1 MEKQLI
7 LELDRIQNLMG
18 VENKIVLISEQ
29 VAALRK
35 LFNFGDEVFQSVEEN
50 KKLLQKLNDLVDT
63 KTGIKKLTQKEIDDL
78 AEKLTKQRNSIK
90 AWSSGTVSIEPEA
103 AAKLRQ
109 LETKATKSASRS
121 SVDALYNLRINQ
133 SLKKVFEREGS
144 VYSEIYKST
153 IKSVDDGLSE
163 QIRLFDNFETVAIG
177 EKDIIDDFVKLLKE
191 NWSNNPK
198 TKNLKIEDYSEF
210 LNWAKKK
217 FVIDGGDMDDLVED
231 VRYFKIYDENTGY
244 PKDHPRKG
252 QREID
257 PNKSRKIVNGD
268 DGLIGVTL
276 ENKVKKDPIDN
287 TKVRKNAAGIDDE
300 EKLIS
305 SKTDIDNLATARKN
319 YRAWRNFYKKIK
331 GLLKGTDF
339 FDNWEKNCALLK
351 GFDPNQI
358 AINGR
363 VNPKFENLV
372 RQLSFDADLIA
383 TMEKGTEKLWEE
395 LFAELKLAGSDE
407 IISSAGKVD
416 LYGGWGF
423 KSEDLT
429 AHLERQK
436 LRYGNFEESEN
447 FKNFL
452 NNIKVYMS
460 GIWGMMIRSKESYLS
475 SAKTLNSRFT
485 SLIKFKDIIIPEI
498 FYSSVFNPK
507 QIGLMF
513 TRRGLTFK
521 GLLISAVETYLV
533 MILWKKFMSI
543 PFAIAAATW
552 DTLVGKFGMKT
563 SEFNKEFD
571 FDENGEPGWTERA
584 AEYFI
589 NEWNPQKAKFY
600 VPLDPTKI
608 INMLRFVM
616 KNTWRN
622 KDIDGVTVAT
632 EDLEKSYNQ
641 KFDELWNNLPGGEKE
656 KEKIIKIQE
665 NIYTTSFSQLSQQL
679 LKNRSQIDAYRN
691 KKITDSD
698 CQKLLNARVGN
709 VGINRS
715 ELPSDFDIDTLAD
728 VTNLKPNEMIKS
740 GGFRDK
746 NYNVYLVQNARSGR
760 VIKGGDYNFIPIPY
774 RPKYTYIPFET
785 TVSEGGNKYYAIY
798 YYPTVNSTGELV
810 NYATIKNKNIVEKNK
825 NDEVIGPGKGNKN
838 EAKFFTEKGVKDAVE
853 TLNDGVKLVEGNPVN
868 IVDFVKRLSDKP
880 LPALEPPKQKKD

>member
-7 LELDRIQNLMG
+7 LELDRIQTLMG
-18 VENKIVLISEQ
+18 VENKKVLISEQ
-29 VAALRK
+29 VAILRK
-35 LFNFGDEVFQSVEEN
+35 LFNFGDEVFESVEEN

-63 KTGIKKLTQKEIDDL
+63 KKGVKKLTQKEIDDL
-78 AEKLTKQRNSIK
+78 AEKLTKQRKSIK

-103 AAKLRQ
+103 AAKLKQ
-109 LETKATKSASRS
+109 LETKATNSASRS

-133 SLKKVFEREGS
+133 ALKKVFEREGS
-144 VYSEIYKST
+144 VYSGIYKST
-153 IKSVDDGLSE
+153 VKGVDDGLAE
-163 QIRLFDNFETVAIG
+163 QIRVFDNFETSSIG

-191 NWSNNPK
+191 NWSNNPQ
-198 TKNLKIEDYSEF
+198 TKNFKIEDYPEF

-217 FVIDGGDMDDLVED
+217 FVIDGGDMDDLIED
-231 VRYFKIYDENTGY
+231 VRYFKIFDENTGY

-276 ENKVKKDPIDN
+276 ENKVKKDPTDN
-287 TKVRKNAAGIDDE
+287 TKLRKNAAGIDDE

-305 SKTDIDNLATARKN
+305 SKTDIDNLATARRN

-351 GFDPNQI
+351 GFDTNQI

-383 TMEKGTEKLWEE
+383 TMEKGTEKLWDE

-407 IISSAGKVD
+407 IIAGAGKVD

-429 AHLERQK
+429 THLERQK

-460 GIWGMMIRSKESYLS
+460 EIWGMMKRSKESYLA
-475 SAKTLNSRFT
+475 SAKTLNSKFA

-507 QIGLMF
+507 QIGLMI

-533 MILWKKFMSI
+533 MILWKKIMAI
-543 PFAIAAATW
+543 PFAMAAATW
-552 DTLVGKFGMKT
+552 DTVVGKFGMKT
-563 SEFNKEFD
+563 SEFDKEFD
-571 FDENGEPGWTERA
+571 FDENGQPGWFERV
-584 AEYFI
+584 AEYVV
-589 NEWNPQKAKFY
+589 NEFNPQKAKFY

-616 KNTWRN
+616 KNTWQN

-656 KEKIIKIQE
+656 KANVIKIQE
-665 NIYTTSFSQLSQQL
+665 QMFSTSFSQLSQQL
-679 LKNRSQIDAYRN
+679 LNNRPQIEAYRN

-715 ELPSDFDIDTLAD
+715 ELPRSFDINTLTD
-728 VTNLKPNEMIKS
+728 VANLKPNEMIKS

-760 VIKGGDYNFIPIPY
+760 VIEGGDYNFIPIPY

-785 TVSEGGNKYYAIY
+785 TVSEGASKYYAIY

-825 NDEVIGPGKGNKN
+825 NDEVIGPGEGNKN
-838 EAKFFTEKGVKDAVE
+838 EAKFFTEKGVKDAVA
-853 TLNDGVKLVEGNPVN
+853 TLNDGVKLVEGDPVN

>member
-7 LELDRIQNLMG
+7 LELDRIQTLMG
-18 VENKIVLISEQ
+18 IENKKVLISEQ
-29 VAALRK
+29 ISILRK
-35 LFNFGDEVFQSVEEN
+35 LFNFGDEVFESVEEN
-50 KKLLQKLNDLVDT
+50 KKLLKKLNDLVDT
-63 KTGIKKLTQKEIDDL
+63 KEGIKKLTQKEIDDL
-78 AEKLTKQRNSIK
+78 AEELTKQRKSIK
-90 AWSSGTVSIEPEA
+90 AWSSGSGPIQPPA
-103 AAKLRQ
+103 AAKLKQ
-109 LETKATKSASRS
+109 LETRAVNSASRGP
-121 SVDALYNLRINQ
+121 VDTLYNFRINQ
-133 SLKKVFEREGS
+133 ALKQVFEREGS
-144 VYSEIYKST
+144 VYSEIYELTVKN
-153 IKSVDDGLSE
+153 VDDELAE
-163 QIRLFDNFETVAIG
+163 QVKVFDNFDTATIT
-177 EKDIIDDFVKLLKE
+177 EKDIIDDFLKSLKE
-191 NWSNNPK
+191 NWSKNPQ
-198 TKNLKIEDYSEF
+198 TKNLKIEDYPEF

-217 FVIDGGDMDDLVED
+217 FVIDGGDMDNLIED
-231 VRYFKIYDENTGY
+231 VRYFKIFDETTGY

-257 PNKSRKIVNGD
+257 ANKSRKIVNGD

-276 ENKVKKDPIDN
+276 ENKVKKDPVDN

-358 AINGR
+358 AQNGV

-383 TMEKGTEKLWEE
+383 TMEKGTGKLWEE

-460 GIWGMMIRSKESYLS
+460 EIWGMMKRSKDSYLQ
-475 SAKTLNSRFT
+475 SAKTLNSKFA

-507 QIGLMF
+507 QIGLMI

-521 GLLISAVETYLV
+521 GLVISAIETYLV
-533 MILWKKFMSI
+533 MILWKKIMAI
-543 PFAIAAATW
+543 PFALAAATW
-552 DTLVGKFGMKT
+552 DTAVGKFGMKT

-571 FDENGEPGWTERA
+571 FDENGEPGWFERVV
-584 AEYFI
+584 EYVA
-589 NEWNPQKAKFY
+589 NEFNPQKAKFY

-608 INMLRFVM
+608 INMLRFVI
-616 KNTWRN
+616 KNTWQN
-622 KDIDGVTVAT
+622 KDIDGVDVAT
-632 EDLEKSYNQ
+632 KDLEKSYNE
-641 KFDELWNNLPGGEKE
+641 KFDALWNNLPGGEKE
-656 KEKIIKIQE
+656 KKELIEKQE

-679 LKNRSQIDAYRN
+679 LKERTQIDAYRN

-698 CQKLLNARVGN
+698 CQKLLNARVGS

-715 ELPSDFDIDTLAD
+715 ELPSDFNINTLAD
-728 VTNLKPNEMIKS
+728 IVNLKPNEMIKA

-746 NYNVYLVQNARSGR
+746 NYNVYLVQNVRSGR
-760 VIKGGDYNFIPIPY
+760 VLKNGDYNFIPIPY
-774 RPKYTYIPFET
+774 RPKYIYIPFET
-785 TVSEGGNKYYAIY
+785 TVSEGASKYYAIY

-825 NDEVIGPGKGNKN
+825 DGKVIGPGKGNKN
-838 EAKFFTEKGVKDAVE
+838 EAKFFTEKGVKDAVS
-853 TLNDGVKLVEGNPVN
+853 TLNDGVTLVEGDPVN
-868 IVDFVKRLSDKP
+868 IVDFVKILSDKP

>member
-7 LELDRIQNLMG
+7 LELDRIQTLMG
-18 VENKIVLISEQ
+18 IENKKVLISEQ
-29 VAALRK
+29 VAILRK
-35 LFNFGDEVFQSVEEN
+35 LFNFGDEVFESVEEN
-50 KKLLQKLNDLVDT
+50 KKLLKKLNDLVDT
-63 KTGIKKLTQKEIDDL
+63 KGGVKKLTQKEIDDL
-78 AEKLTKQRNSIK
+78 AEQLTKQRKSIK
-90 AWSSGTVSIEPEA
+90 AWSSGSGPIEPPA
-103 AAKLRQ
+103 AAKLRG
-109 LETKATKSASRS
+109 LETRAVNSASRGP
-121 SVDALYNLRINQ
+121 VDALYNLRINQ
-133 SLKKVFEREGS
+133 ALKKVFEREGS
-144 VYSEIYKST
+144 VYLGIYKST
-153 IKSVDDGLSE
+153 VKGVDDGLAE
-163 QIRLFDNFETVAIG
+163 QIRVFDNFETSSIG

-191 NWSNNPK
+191 NWSNNPQ
-198 TKNLKIEDYSEF
+198 TKNLKIEDYPEF

-217 FVIDGGDMDDLVED
+217 FVIDGGDMDNLIED
-231 VRYFKIYDENTGY
+231 VRYFKIYDETTGY

-252 QREID
+252 QRETD

-268 DGLIGVTL
+268 DRLIGVTL
-276 ENKVKKDPIDN
+276 ENKVKKDPVDN

-351 GFDPNQI
+351 GFNPNEI
-358 AINGR
+358 AQNGV

-383 TMEKGTEKLWEE
+383 TMEKGTGKLWEE

-436 LRYGNFEESEN
+436 LRYGSYEEIDNFQT
-447 FKNFL
+447 FI
-452 NNIKVYMS
+452 NNLQEYFNE
-460 GIWGMMIRSKESYLS
+460 IWSMMTRSKESYLS
-475 SAKTLNSRFT
+475 SAKSLNSKVAG
-485 SLIKFKDIIIPEI
+485 LIKFKDIIIPEF

-507 QIGLMF
+507 QIGLML

-521 GLLISAVETYLV
+521 GLLISTVEAYLV
-533 MILWKKFMSI
+533 MIVWKKIMAI
-543 PFAIAAATW
+543 PVAVLLASY
-552 DTLVGKFGMKT
+552 DGVLHEFGMSRKAFNEEFDLN
-563 SEFNKEFD
+563 SNGKADWWERVGEYIFNEFNATKIQA
-571 FDENGEPGWTERA
+571 W
-584 AEYFI
+584 
-589 NEWNPQKAKFY
+589 
-600 VPLDPTKI
+600 VPLDPTRI
-608 INMLRFVM
+608 MDALNVIWDYTIGNEDVG
-616 KNTWRN
+616 
-622 KDIDGVTVAT
+622 GVTRQT
-632 EDLEKSYNQ
+632 KELEKSYNQ
-641 KFDELWNNLPGGEKE
+641 KFDALWNNLPGGEEE
-656 KEKIIKIQE
+656 KKKIIKTQE
-665 NIYTTSFSQLSQQL
+665 DIYTTSFSQLSQQL
-679 LKNRSQIDAYRN
+679 LKGRTQIDAYRN

-715 ELPSDFDIDTLAD
+715 ELPISFDISKLAD
-728 VTNLKPNEMIKS
+728 VTNLKPNEMIKA

-746 NYNVYLVQNARSGR
+746 NYNVYLVQNTRSGL
-760 VIKGGDYNFIPIPY
+760 IIENGDYNFIPIPY
-774 RPKYTYIPFET
+774 RPKYIYIPYIT
-785 TVSEGGNKYYAIY
+785 AVSEGVNKYYLIF
-798 YYPTVNSTGELV
+798 YYPTVNSTGDLV

-825 NDEVIGPGKGNKN
+825 DGEVIGPDRGDKG
-838 EAKFFTEKGVKDAVE
+838 EAKFFTEKGVKDAVS
-853 TLNDGVKLVEGNPVN
+853 TLNDGVKLVEGDPVN

-880 LPALEPPKQKKD
+880 LPALEPTKPKKN